1 MTTKDSTSTTT
12 EGQQPADDAA
22 AAEGTAAATE
32 AQQAAEGTEAT
43 EEGKG
48 GNKAGQEAAKYR
60 KQLRDTEAE
69 RDALTG
75 TVESLRR
82 QIIAQNMPRAN
93 KMTAEALWTAG
104 HQAGEFFTEAGDLDA
119 AKLEAST
126 RAVHE
131 RFGVPFRNVDPVP
144 GSGQRDP
151 DGINWD
157 GPSWGD
163 AIKKGRS

>member
-1 MTTKDSTSTTT
+1 MSTQTSTNTAT
-12 EGQQPADDAA
+12 DGQQAANDAT
-22 AAEGTAAATE
+22 AAEGTAAAAE

-60 KQLRDTEAE
+60 KQLRETEAE
-69 RDALTG
+69 RDTLTG
-75 TVESLRR
+75 TVETLQR
-82 QIIAQNMPRAN
+82 QLIAQNMPRAN

-104 HQAGEFFTEAGDLDA
+104 YQASEFFTETGEIDA

-151 DGINWD
+151 DGMNWD

-163 AIKKGRS
+163 AIKNGRS